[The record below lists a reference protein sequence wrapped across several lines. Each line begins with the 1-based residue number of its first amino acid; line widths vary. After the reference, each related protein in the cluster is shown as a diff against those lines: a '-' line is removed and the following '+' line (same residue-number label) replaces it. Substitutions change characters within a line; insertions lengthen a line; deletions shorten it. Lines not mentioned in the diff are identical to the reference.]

1 MNSFNTIPPQPFPP
15 SSSEDGMQ
23 GAAIKKL
30 QNDVSG
36 LKTDVLQLSNTKANQ
51 SNIAPSFNAE
61 TSYTVGDYVTYEGQT
76 YKCTTDHTGA
86 WNADNFTETTVAT
99 ELNGL
104 NSNITNGVVDTTSV
118 QDVRFVKVGRMVTMI
133 SEVWHQGFTVPTS
146 FRPWAT
152 AHLAVRVS
160 TGGGTG
166 ATIGYIRVGTDG
178 ALTIP
183 DFTDF
188 VGTVSWVTA

>member
-104 NSNITNGVVDTTSV
+104 NSKITTALENVKFAVLDFPNDKTTDTLTY
-118 QDVRFVKVGRMVTMI
+118 T
-133 SEVWHQGFTVPTS
+133 T
-146 FRPWAT
+146 T
-152 AHLAVRVS
+152 AHNVVFLS
-160 TGGGTG
+160 PYPCSGNDS
-166 ATIGYIRVGTDG
+166 YKE
-178 ALTIP
+178 L
-183 DFTDF
+183 
-188 VGTVSWVTA
+188 TVSLNSGVITITKPSATYGGANQHFYLLCAYV